1 MITVKAF
8 ETSCYKASSKKFT
21 VTVKPMAVSITRA
34 VNSAKN
40 AIVISWKGNRTCS
53 GYTIQYSTSK
63 NFKSGVKTVSV
74 NKNSTVKTTLSKL
87 TKGKTYYIRIAS
99 SKKVGTTKLVSGWS
113 KVKSVKIRK

>member
-1 MITVKAF
+1 
-8 ETSCYKASSKKFT
+8 
-21 VTVKPMAVSITRA
+21 MAVSITRA

-99 SKKVGTTKLVSGWS
+99 LKKVGTTKLVSGWS